1 MRWPAPGLYARPQS
15 RQSKRPWTNRL
26 DPECRLLRPQQ
37 QADSPR
43 LQQRWQDTGRR
54 VLRGQL
60 RECGAAFF
68 VSLQRRDAC
77 SLRRLRADSFGE
89 RRADRRGR
97 SCQPVWRRNDYRIKR
112 LSTSTP
118 RLDTGAEW
126 SLWVRTT
133 QVTRVH
139 FLPLQHGRNVKI
151 STPSVN
157 QIAAK
162 ISR

>member
-15 RQSKRPWTNRL
+15 RQSKRPRTNRL

-37 QADSPR
+37 QADRPR
-43 LQQRWQDTGRR
+43 LQQRWQDTGWW

-60 RECGAAFF
+60 RERGAAFF

-77 SLRRLRADSFGE
+77 SLRRLRAATFGE
-89 RRADRRGR
+89 HRAYRRGR
-97 SCQPVWRRNDYRIKR
+97 SCQPIWRRNAWRIKR
-112 LSTSTP
+112 PSTSTP
-118 RLDTGAEW
+118 RLDPGAEG
-126 SLWVRTT
+126 SLRVRTT

-139 FLPLQHGRNVKI
+139 IPPLQHGRNVKI